1 MSGMPTEVQPLLSP
15 CHSNVNDGN
24 YREGK
29 LSTFLGVVVPCILS
43 IFSVILFLRLGFV
56 VGQAGFLTVIGMLVL
71 AYGLVCMTVLS
82 ISAISTNGAVKG
94 GGAYF
99 MISRALGP
107 ELGGSIGII
116 FYFANVFASALYVI
130 GFTEAVIN
138 NFGPDGELANAIPG
152 STWWQYLYGSL
163 VLLFCLIVCV
173 FGAGIFAKTS
183 LIIFLAVMVAISSS
197 VVSFIAQK
205 AFAVNNQSILNENET
220 VLNFAYTGWD
230 IETFRKNLYTNY
242 TEDIT
247 TGIKQDFQSVF
258 AVLFNGCTGIMAGAN
273 ISGDLKNPSKA
284 IPLGT
289 LLACGVTFI
298 VYILL
303 VTFTSFTCSR
313 GLLLNNYNYIQ
324 AINLCPPLITIGVFA
339 ATLSAALSTLIGA
352 SRILEAVARDDILG
366 IFTRPFAKLTKKG
379 EPLRCLLLSWFF
391 VQIIIIAKE
400 LNAIAPIVTMF
411 YLLSYGATNFACF
424 LLRVASAPNFR
435 PTFRFYSWHQALFGL
450 IGCLVLMFFI
460 NALYATIS
468 IAVMIVLFVIISVRG
483 PVTPWG
489 DLSQAVIY
497 HQVRKYLLRL
507 DVRKEHVKYWRPQ
520 ILLLVSNP
528 RSCYPLIDF
537 INNLKKGGL
546 YILGNVIVGRFCEST
561 LEKHRSQFLG
571 WLSFADKRHLKA
583 FVEITTANCV
593 RDGARNLMLTSGLGG
608 MKPNTVVLGFYD
620 NSVPFDTT
628 ESYLQELSQ
637 NSSHFSFLF
646 RNRNFDTF
654 EDEFKQL
661 TSNFPSLRCNDSQQL
676 SSHDYVGIIKDAIMM
691 QKNVLI
697 VRNFHNLKKISSSSI
712 DIWPFSASSDV
723 YDNTYYLVLQLGCIL
738 HMVPHWSNLKLR
750 VLAVSDNQVME
761 ESLYDRIQKLLKD
774 LRIPAEV
781 KVVTFNSKL
790 SPSIHA
796 NSHGSDCIQ
805 CVNPTPSQVNRLIR
819 THSSNASVIFT
830 SLPQIPNR
838 ENEYTCFLSEI
849 DKLSENLPPIVMAH
863 GTKTV
868 TCTSV

>member
-71 AYGLVCMTVLS
+71 AYGLC
-82 ISAISTNGAVKG
+82 IK
-94 GGAYF
+94 
-99 MISRALGP
+99 
-107 ELGGSIGII
+107 
-116 FYFANVFASALYVI
+116 
-130 GFTEAVIN
+130 FT
-138 NFGPDGELANAIPG
+138 AIPG

-230 IETFRKNLYTNY
+230 IETFRKNLYSNY

-258 AVLFNGCTGIMAGAN
+258 AVLFNGCTGIM
-273 ISGDLKNPSKA
+273 
-284 IPLGT
+284 
-289 LLACGVTFI
+289 
-298 VYILL
+298 

-352 SRILEAVARDDILG
+352 SRILEAVARDDILDL
-366 IFTRPFAKLTKKG
+366 IP
-379 EPLRCLLLSWFF
+379 
-391 VQIIIIAKE
+391 QIIIIAKE

-424 LLRVASAPNFR
+424 LLRVASAPNF
-435 PTFRFYSWHQALFGL
+435 
-450 IGCLVLMFFI
+450 
-460 NALYATIS
+460 
-468 IAVMIVLFVIISVRG
+468 
-483 PVTPWG
+483 
-489 DLSQAVIY
+489 
-497 HQVRKYLLRL
+497 
-507 DVRKEHVKYWRPQ
+507 
-520 ILLLVSNP
+520 
-528 RSCYPLIDF
+528 
-537 INNLKKGGL
+537 
-546 YILGNVIVGRFCEST
+546 ST
-561 LEKHRSQFLG
+561 LLDIYVTIIERVALTNEKHRSQFLG

-593 RDGARNLMLTSGLGG
+593 RDGARNLML
-608 MKPNTVVLGFYD
+608 
-620 NSVPFDTT
+620 
-628 ESYLQELSQ
+628 
-637 NSSHFSFLF
+637 
-646 RNRNFDTF
+646 
-654 EDEFKQL
+654 
-661 TSNFPSLRCNDSQQL
+661 DSQQL

-697 VRNFHNLKKISSSSI
+697 
-712 DIWPFSASSDV
+712 
-723 YDNTYYLVLQLGCIL
+723 
-738 HMVPHWSNLKLR
+738 
-750 VLAVSDNQVME
+750 
-761 ESLYDRIQKLLKD
+761 
-774 LRIPAEV
+774 
-781 KVVTFNSKL
+781 VVTFNSKL

-819 THSSNASVIFT
+819 THSSNA
-830 SLPQIPNR
+830 
-838 ENEYTCFLSEI
+838 
-849 DKLSENLPPIVMAH
+849 KNLPPIVMAH